1 MQIKEEL
8 KKILEE
14 SMKSTNYEID
24 SSQIII
30 DEPPNP
36 SLGDYSTTLPLILG
50 RKYSKN
56 PKEIGEEL
64 KNVLDDISFISSID
78 ATQNGY
84 LNFWI
89 KRETLI
95 EVLREI
101 LTNCR
106 NYISSD
112 VGKDKRVL
120 VEFVSANPTG
130 PITVANARGGP
141 IGDTIA
147 NLFKLNGFT
156 VEKEFYVNDT
166 GSKILKLG
174 RSVLYKYKVLLNCE
188 VSPPLDFYPGEYIT
202 EIAEKLIEKYKDS
215 LLEKDEEEIISEIS
229 SYSLSKML
237 EIIKEDLSLINVS
250 FDNWFMEHE
259 LHNGYIEET
268 IKMLTELNFTYVA
281 DSAVWFKSTA
291 FGDDK
296 DRVLLRS
303 DGSPT
308 YLAGD
313 IAYHRNK
320 FERGF
325 DLLIDIWGADQSHA
339 NPLKYALKALGY
351 DVNKLKT
358 VTYQLVHLFRGK
370 EEIKMSKSSGEYV
383 TLRELIDEVGPD
395 VVRFIFLTRSNDS
408 HLNFDIDVA
417 KSKDPKN
424 PVFYAQYAYTR
435 CRGILREAENHIK
448 VESVSLED
456 ISFSLLEKEEEIAL
470 LREFAKMPD
479 FIFKAFKDYSP
490 NIITS
495 KILTIADKFHN
506 FYEACRVVGVEK
518 ELEKARLSVVSATEK
533 ILKELFNIIG
543 IQAPE
548 RM

>member
-8 KKILEE
+8 KNILSKSVKKI
-14 SMKSTNYEID
+14 NYEIN

-36 SLGDYSTTLPLILG
+36 SLGDYSSTISLILG

-64 KNVLDDISFISSID
+64 KNILDIPFVSSID
-78 ATQNGY
+78 VTQNGY
-84 LNFWI
+84 LNFWLKKEYLI
-89 KRETLI
+89 KSLK
-95 EVLREI
+95 EI
-101 LTNCR
+101 LKDCR

-112 VGKDKRVL
+112 IGKDKRVL

-130 PITVANARGGP
+130 PVTIANARGGP

-174 RSVLYKYKVLLNCE
+174 RSVLYRYKVLLNSKA
-188 VSPPLDFYPGEYIT
+188 SPPLDYYPGEYVT
-202 EIAEKLIEKYKDS
+202 DIANKLIEDYKDS
-215 LLEKDEEEIISEIS
+215 LLEKDEEEIINEIS

-237 EIIKEDLSLINVS
+237 ESIKEDLSLINVS

-259 LHNGYIEET
+259 LHKGYIEET
-268 IKMLTELNFTYVA
+268 IKMLTEQKYTYESDGA
-281 DSAVWFKSTA
+281 LWFRSTA

-308 YLAGD
+308 YLIGD

-320 FERGF
+320 FERNF
-325 DLLIDIWGADQSHA
+325 DLLVDIWGADQSHA

-351 DVNKLKT
+351 DINKLKT
-358 VTYQLVHLFRGK
+358 VTYQLVHLFRGQ

-435 CRGILREAENHIK
+435 CKGILREAENHIK
-448 VESVSLED
+448 IESINSED

-470 LREFAKMPD
+470 LREFAKIPD
-479 FIFKAFKDYSP
+479 FVFKAFRDYSP
-490 NIITS
+490 NMITS
-495 KILTIADKFHN
+495 RILSIANKFHN
-506 FYEACRVVGVEK
+506 FYEACRVVGVEN
-518 ELEKARLSVVSATEK
+518 ELERARILLVSGTEK

>member
-1 MQIKEEL
+1 MQIKEKL
-8 KKILEE
+8 KKIIEE
-14 SMKSTNYEID
+14 SIKLLNYEID
-24 SSQIII
+24 PSQIII

-36 SLGDYSTTLPLILG
+36 SLGDYSTTIPLILG

-64 KNVLDDISFISSID
+64 KKILDIPFVSSID

-84 LNFWI
+84 LNFWLRKEYLI
-89 KRETLI
+89 KSLKETLKD
-95 EVLREI
+95 
-101 LTNCR
+101 CR

-112 VGKDKRVL
+112 IGKDKRVL
-120 VEFVSANPTG
+120 LEFVSANPTG
-130 PITVANARGGP
+130 PITIANARGGP

-156 VEKEFYVNDT
+156 VVKEFYVNDT

-174 RSVLYKYKVLLNCE
+174 RSVLYRYKVLLNCE

-202 EIAEKLIEKYKDS
+202 EIAEKLIEDYKDS
-215 LLEKDEEEIISEIS
+215 LLEKDEEEIINEIS
-229 SYSLSKML
+229 FYSLSKML
-237 EIIKEDLSLINVS
+237 ERIKEDLSLINVS
-250 FDNWFMEHE
+250 FDSWFEEHK
-259 LHNGYIEET
+259 LHNGYVEET

-281 DSAVWFKSTA
+281 DGAVWFKSTA

-320 FERGF
+320 FERNF
-325 DLLIDIWGADQSHA
+325 DFLVDIWGADQSHA

-351 DVNKLKT
+351 DSTKLKT
-358 VTYQLVHLFRGK
+358 VTYQLVHLFRGQ

-417 KSKDPKN
+417 KSRDPKN

-435 CRGILREAENHIK
+435 CKGILREAENHIRI
-448 VESVSLED
+448 ESINLED
-456 ISFSLLEKEEEIAL
+456 ISFSILEKEEEIAL
-470 LREFAKMPD
+470 LREFAKLPD
-479 FIFKAFKDYSP
+479 FIFKAFKDFSP
-490 NIITS
+490 NIVTS
-495 KILTIADKFHN
+495 LILSIADKFHN
-506 FYEACRVVGVEK
+506 FYEACRVIGVEK
-518 ELEKARLSVVSATEK
+518 ELEKARLSLVSATEK

>member
-1 MQIKEEL
+1 
-8 KKILEE
+8 
-14 SMKSTNYEID
+14 MKSTNYEID

-215 LLEKDEEEIISEIS
+215 LEPEVEEKVKQEKPKIEKVAEEAV
-229 SYSLSKML
+229 
-237 EIIKEDLSLINVS
+237 KEEVKA
-250 FDNWFMEHE
+250 
-259 LHNGYIEET
+259 ET
-268 IKMLTELNFTYVA
+268 I
-281 DSAVWFKSTA
+281 
-291 FGDDK
+291 
-296 DRVLLRS
+296 
-303 DGSPT
+303 
-308 YLAGD
+308 
-313 IAYHRNK
+313 
-320 FERGF
+320 
-325 DLLIDIWGADQSHA
+325 
-339 NPLKYALKALGY
+339 
-351 DVNKLKT
+351 
-358 VTYQLVHLFRGK
+358 K
-370 EEIKMSKSSGEYV
+370 EEIK
-383 TLRELIDEVGPD
+383 
-395 VVRFIFLTRSNDS
+395 
-408 HLNFDIDVA
+408 
-417 KSKDPKN
+417 PK
-424 PVFYAQYAYTR
+424 P
-435 CRGILREAENHIK
+435 
-448 VESVSLED
+448 
-456 ISFSLLEKEEEIAL
+456 
-470 LREFAKMPD
+470 
-479 FIFKAFKDYSP
+479 
-490 NIITS
+490 
-495 KILTIADKFHN
+495 
-506 FYEACRVVGVEK
+506 
-518 ELEKARLSVVSATEK
+518 VVSKPKTTKPKPKAK
-533 ILKELFNIIG
+533 K
-543 IQAPE
+543 
-548 RM
+548 